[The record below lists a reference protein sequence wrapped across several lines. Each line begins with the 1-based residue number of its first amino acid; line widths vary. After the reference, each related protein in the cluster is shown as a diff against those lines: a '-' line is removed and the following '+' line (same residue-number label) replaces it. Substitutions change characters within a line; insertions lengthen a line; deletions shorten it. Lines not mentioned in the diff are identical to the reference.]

1 MGNKGGDE
9 LLLRCDLVD
18 EASTFFLHGGRRL
31 GRGWW

>member
-1 MGNKGGDE
+1 MGNKGDDE

-18 EASTFFLHGGRRL
+18 EASTFFLHGGRRR